1 MISAIVLAA
10 GRSTRMGQPK
20 LLLPFEGGSIIRAVV
35 KNVLRSKADEVV
47 VVLGSEAPRVRREV
61 ELAASD
67 ADARA
72 YRLKIVENPRF
83 EEGQSTSL
91 TTGLSSVGGGC
102 EGVLVLMGDQ
112 PFVDSDIIDALIERF
127 RASGA
132 PVVIPEYDEGHAT
145 PVLFASELFPELM
158 AVTGDKGGREVV
170 AKYLDRALMVR
181 VQSPLAARDVD
192 TWEDYQEICS
202 EGA

>member
-1 MISAIVLAA
+1 MISAIILAA
-10 GRSTRMGQPK
+10 GKSTRMGQPK
-20 LLLPFEGGSIIRAVV
+20 LLLPFRGGSIIRAVV
-35 KNVLRSKADEVV
+35 ENVLSSKADEVV
-47 VVLGSEAPRVRREV
+47 VVLGSEASGVRREV
-61 ELAASD
+61 EMAASD
-67 ADARA
+67 ANARA
-72 YRLKIVENPRF
+72 SRLKIVENPRF

-91 TTGLSSVGGGC
+91 KMGLSSVGEGC
-102 EGVLVLMGDQ
+102 EGVLALMGDQ
-112 PFVDSDIIDALIERF
+112 PFVGSDIIDTLIEGF

-132 PVVIPEYDEGHAT
+132 LVVLPEYDEGHAT

-158 AVTGDKGGREVV
+158 EVTGDKGGREVV

-181 VQSPLAARDVD
+181 VPSPLAARDVD